1 MNQPLRQPTASAAS
15 ASQSSGL
22 GGREAPAGTGAGAGT
37 GSVSSARGG
46 GSSTRETFD
55 TFELAIV
62 LSQYDI
68 GIIEAIQEFP
78 RGSRRAPKVLIRA
91 EQGMYLLKRRAR
103 GKDDPFKVAFC
114 HHLQLYLAERQ
125 FPIPHL
131 IGTRRDNNSMLQFK
145 GRIYELFEFIKGT
158 SYDNS
163 IEATADSGKV
173 LGLFHKLLRDHE
185 PDYEPP
191 RGSYHASR
199 SVANSLESIPQ
210 TLSRLDPEYERYAET
225 TGKLVEK
232 LGHAYSEAAH
242 RANELGLGDW
252 PMQIVHSDWH
262 PGNMLFRG
270 PRVVAVIDYDA
281 ARLQQRVTDIANG
294 ALQFSILGGG
304 DDPAAWPD
312 DIDLHR
318 FRAFLQAYDQVP
330 GCMISKA
337 ELQTVPWLMIE
348 ALIAEAAIPIA
359 ATGTFGRMEGM
370 GILEMVLRKVQWL
383 KGNAERLSQ
392 VLDDQK

>member
-1 MNQPLRQPTASAAS
+1 MSQPLRQSLATGAAG
-15 ASQSSGL
+15 QSSGL
-22 GGREAPAGTGAGAGT
+22 AGSGTQAGSPGTASGT
-37 GSVSSARGG
+37 GSVSSARGVG
-46 GSSTRETFD
+46 AGRERFD
-55 TFELAIV
+55 VFELAVV
-62 LSQYDI
+62 LSHYDI
-68 GIIEAIQEFP
+68 GVVEAIQEFP
-78 RGSRRAPKVLIRA
+78 RGSRKAPKVLIRSA
-91 EQGMYLLKRRAR
+91 EGTFLLKRRAR

-131 IGTRRDNNSMLQFK
+131 IGTRGDNNSMLQYK

-163 IEATADSGKV
+163 VEATADSGKV
-173 LGLFHKLLRDHE
+173 LGLFHKLLRDYE
-185 PDYEPP
+185 PDWEPP
-191 RGSYHASR
+191 RGCYHAAR
-199 SVANSLESIPQ
+199 SVSASIETIPQ
-210 TLSRLDPEYERYAET
+210 TLARLDAGYQRHADRTAE
-225 TGKLVEK
+225 LVDQ
-232 LGHAYSEAAH
+232 LGRAYTEAAH
-242 RANELGLGDW
+242 RVNELGMADW

-304 DDPAAWPD
+304 DDPAAWPVH
-312 DIDLHR
+312 IDEQR
-318 FRAFLQAYDQVP
+318 FAAFLRSYDQVP
-330 GCMISKA
+330 GCMISRA

-359 ATGTFGRMEGM
+359 TTGSFGRMEGL
-370 GILEMVLRKVQWL
+370 GILEMVRRKVQWL
-383 KGNAERLSQ
+383 RENAERLSR
-392 VLDDQK
+392 VLDEEEG